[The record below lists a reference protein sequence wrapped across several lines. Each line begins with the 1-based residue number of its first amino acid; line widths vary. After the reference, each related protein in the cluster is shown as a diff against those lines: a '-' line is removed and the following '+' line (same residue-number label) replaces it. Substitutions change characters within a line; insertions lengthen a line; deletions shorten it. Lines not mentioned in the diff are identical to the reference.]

1 MAILDARG
9 TMFFSQGKKFDP
21 FSFYREGIFFFL
33 FARTRFSRVNGKRCT
48 VIHRFKVEVGKFYN
62 FTSLSE
68 IIEVLM
74 EM

>member
-1 MAILDARG
+1 MHEEQCSFRKERSLIL
-9 TMFFSQGKKFDP
+9 FLFIVKV
-21 FSFYREGIFFFL
+21 FFFL

>member
-48 VIHRFKVEVGKFYN
+48 VIHRFKVDVWKI
-62 FTSLSE
+62 L
-68 IIEVLM
+68 
-74 EM
+74 